1 MRHSV
6 KEIATAL
13 GLEAA
18 GAVSFEITHAAE
30 PVGAAQDALALA
42 MNPNYAEGL
51 AQGSAQVAMLWEG
64 ADWQALGLQAA
75 IFAPRPRLA
84 MSGLTQMLDAG
95 PAIAPGVH
103 TTAVIDPSVVLGEGA
118 AIGPF
123 VVINAGVVIGKNARI
138 ASHVSIGSG
147 TRIGDD
153 CLLHPGVR
161 IGGNIYIGD
170 RFIAQAGGVIGA
182 DGFSFVTPD
191 KSGVEKARE
200 SLGDQGDVANEGQ
213 GQAWIRI
220 HSLGGVEIG
229 DDVETGGNVTIDAGT
244 IRATRIGRGTK
255 LDNQVHLGHNVQV
268 GEDCLLCGQVG
279 IAGSTRIGNRVVM
292 GGQCGA
298 SDNIFIGDD
307 VVAGGATKVFSNVP
321 AGRVI
326 LGSPAVKM
334 DTQMEINKSLR
345 RLPRALKQLSELKT
359 EFKAAFG
366 ADVQKS
372 VSKSDEN
379 K

>member
-1 MRHSV
+1 MRHTV
-6 KEIATAL
+6 KDIATAL

-30 PVGAAQDALALA
+30 PVGADSDALALA
-42 MNPNYAEGL
+42 MNPAYAEGL
-51 AQGSAQVAMLWEG
+51 AQGEAQVAMLWEG
-64 ADWQALGLQAA
+64 ADWQALGLKAA
-75 IFAPRPRLA
+75 IFAPRPRFA
-84 MSGLTQMLDAG
+84 MSGLTQMLDHG
-95 PAIAPGVH
+95 LGLAPGIH
-103 TTAVIDPSVVLGEGA
+103 ATAVIASTARIGAGA

-123 VVINAGVVIGKNARI
+123 VVINAGVVIGENAQI
-138 ASHVSIGSG
+138 ASHVSVGRNSTIGES
-147 TRIGDD
+147 
-153 CLLHPGVR
+153 CLIHPGVR
-161 IGGNIYIGD
+161 IGSNVRIGD
-170 RFIAQAGGVIGA
+170 RFIAQAGGAIGT
-182 DGFSFVTPD
+182 DGFSFVTPE

-200 SLGDQGDVANEGQ
+200 SLGDQGEVANDGQ

-229 DDVETGGNVTIDAGT
+229 DDVETGGNVTIDSGT

-307 VVAGGATKVFSNVP
+307 VVAGGASKIFTKVP

-334 DTQMEINKSLR
+334 ETQVEINKSLR
-345 RLPRALKQLSELKT
+345 RLPRALKQLAELKA
-359 EFKAAFG
+359 EFKSAFG
-366 ADVQKS
+366 SDVQET
-372 VSKSDEN
+372 VSKSDE
-379 K
+379 KK